1 MGDRQQG
8 EQDGRGVTSS
18 ERNAQTLQSS
28 EPGHS
33 EARSEG
39 PSMAHSGGG
48 VTDCRRVRVQAETQ
62 EVILTI
68 W

>member
-1 MGDRQQG
+1 M
-8 EQDGRGVTSS
+8 TSS